1 MRGIGKGQLQ
11 GPGSLWNQGLGNVP
25 LVLEDGPSLADILW
39 RKRGVNHLPNQDPGS
54 ITEYCNS
61 TGGWRSPRF
70 IDLVAFG
77 GATDDQ
83 LASQAAPVLHFCTL
97 VRNFG
102 GDAPNF
108 REPSNLTSFVER
120 DPSLPDTGL
129 TDSFTQAARRKV
141 LLVARGCML
150 GSSGVSNLEAKFRPI
165 NIWQSD
171 GSTHHASNT
180 ALMSCEA
187 LALLRTCQH
196 PTTEFPK
203 QS

>member
-1 MRGIGKGQLQ
+1 ME
-11 GPGSLWNQGLGNVP
+11 PGMGNVP
-25 LVLEDGPSLADILW
+25 LVLEDGPSLANFADILW

-61 TGGWRSPRF
+61 TGAGARQVHRFGCFWGRPTISSPARPLSSALLYSGSEFRWRRTELPR
-70 IDLVAFG
+70 
-77 GATDDQ
+77 
-83 LASQAAPVLHFCTL
+83 TL
-97 VRNFG
+97 NW
-102 GDAPNF
+102 
-108 REPSNLTSFVER
+108 TSFVER
-120 DPSLPDTGL
+120 DPSLPGTGL
-129 TDSFTQAARRKV
+129 TDSFTRAARRKV

-165 NIWQSD
+165 NIWESD